1 MQKVDKHSRNS
12 HELKFSMKSLI
23 LSCLIC
29 AVNLYLLKSYSERQ
43 NLLEVARAAKS
54 FLQTSKVCQNLPITI
69 RKGLVGA
76 RESLKGRGK
85 MARRKVKNGVY
96 EGISMTKFNNLKV
109 KRVKSN
115 LKYTESKL
123 VKEGP
128 R

>member
-1 MQKVDKHSRNS
+1 
-12 HELKFSMKSLI
+12 MKSLT

-76 RESLKGRGK
+76 RESLKGREK
-85 MARRKVKNGVY
+85 MALRKVKNGVPL
-96 EGISMTKFNNLKV
+96 GL
-109 KRVKSN
+109 
-115 LKYTESKL
+115 
-123 VKEGP
+123 GG
-128 R
+128 